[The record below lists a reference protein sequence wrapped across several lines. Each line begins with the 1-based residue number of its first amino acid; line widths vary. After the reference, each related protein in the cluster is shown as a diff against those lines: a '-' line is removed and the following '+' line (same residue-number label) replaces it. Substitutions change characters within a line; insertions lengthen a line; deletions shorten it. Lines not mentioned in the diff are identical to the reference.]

1 MIHMIYSSLFHMSH
15 TINFTINYSLKIY
28 LESSE
33 SADLLAVRYGNY
45 YPDNMDARAED
56 DVTELN
62 GFVFSILGNI

>member
-1 MIHMIYSSLFHMSH
+1 MEMV
-15 TINFTINYSLKIY
+15 KVY

-62 GFVFSILGNI
+62 GFVFSI

>member
-1 MIHMIYSSLFHMSH
+1 MEMV
-15 TINFTINYSLKIY
+15 KVY

>member
-1 MIHMIYSSLFHMSH
+1 MSH
-15 TINFTINYSLKIY
+15 VIIYDLYIGCLSLYLKIS

-45 YPDNMDARAED
+45 YPDNIDVRAED

-62 GFVFSILGNI
+62 GFVFLVKKQL